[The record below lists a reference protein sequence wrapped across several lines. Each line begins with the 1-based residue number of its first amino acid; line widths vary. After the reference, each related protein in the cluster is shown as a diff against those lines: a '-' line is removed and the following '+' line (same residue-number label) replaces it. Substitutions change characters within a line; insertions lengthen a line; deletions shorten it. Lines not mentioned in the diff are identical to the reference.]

1 MAGGTFVNGE
11 AKIRPGTYFNVRAKS
26 NDKQSKNTSGI
37 VLLPFASHLWGPK
50 GAITIDCNSPDA
62 HFSELGGSVYDKTS
76 EYMLAV
82 REALK
87 NASKVIIYNVTD
99 SGTKATLTKDNLT
112 ATAMYAGSKGN
123 AIRIEVAV
131 PDTTGKTTVT
141 IYFNND
147 AVESIASI
155 STIDEL
161 SEYKSKY
168 VVFSGSGELTAF
180 TAANLTGGTDGNA
193 TVSEFNEF
201 LDKSEEFAWNTLA
214 LPLKYS
220 EDEASGTS
228 GIFAAVVSKI
238 KALNNDAG
246 KNRRA
251 YIAKYDSADFEQV
264 VNVINGVK
272 LDDGTEI
279 PAHIAVAF
287 EAGRDSSSTA
297 ISSFTQKIYPNAV
310 SVIEPLKHEDAEK
323 AIIDGKFFYSLN
335 DDYEVVAE
343 YDINSL
349 VNVPEGKNET
359 FKKNRVIRTINAVT
373 SSLKSEFKP
382 GKYDNDDD
390 GWNIAEGKGASILL
404 EYQKMGALKN
414 VDSENDFKVD
424 RISSNGDSM
433 YFFVGIHPVDSAD
446 KLYFIINC

>member
-1 MAGGTFVNGE
+1 MAGGTFVKGE
-11 AKIRPGTYFNVRAKS
+11 EKIRPGSYFNVQAKS

-37 VLLPFASHLWGPK
+37 VLLPFAVHSWGPK

-62 HFSELGGSVYDKTS
+62 HFSELGGSVYDKSS

-87 NASKVIIYNVTD
+87 NASKVIVYNVTD
-99 SGTKATLTKDNLT
+99 IGTKATLTKDNLK
-112 ATAMYAGSKGN
+112 ATALYAGSKGN
-123 AIRIEVAV
+123 NVRIEVAV
-131 PDTTGKTTVT
+131 PDASEKTTVT
-141 IYFNND
+141 VYFNND
-147 AVESIASI
+147 AVESVANI
-155 STIDEL
+155 STIEEL
-161 SEYKSKY
+161 VNYKSNY
-168 VVFSGSGELTAF
+168 VVFDGTGSLSAFAATNLSGGAD
-180 TAANLTGGTDGNA
+180 GTA
-193 TVSEFNEF
+193 TVAEFIEF

-214 LPLKYS
+214 LPIAHS
-220 EDEASGTS
+220 DEENNSNA

-238 KALNNDAG
+238 KALNNEAG

-279 PAHIAVAF
+279 PAHVAVAF
-287 EAGRDSSSTA
+287 EAGRDSSASA
-297 ISSFTQKIYPNAV
+297 VASFTQKTYPNAV
-310 SVIEPLKHEDAEK
+310 AVIEPLKHEDAEK
-323 AIIDGKFFYSLN
+323 AIMSGKFFYSLN

-349 VNVPEGKNET
+349 VTVPEGKNET

-382 GKYDNDDD
+382 GKYDNDEDS
-390 GWNIAEGKGASILL
+390 WNIAEGKGVSILL

-446 KLYFIINC
+446 KLYLIINC

>member
-11 AKIRPGTYFNVRAKS
+11 TKIRPGSYFNVQAKS
-26 NDKQSKNTSGI
+26 SEKQSKNTSGI
-37 VLLPFASHLWGPK
+37 VLLPFATHLWGPK

-87 NASKVIIYNVTD
+87 NASKVIVYNVTD

-112 ATAMYAGSKGN
+112 VTAMYTGSKGN

-131 PDTTGKTTVT
+131 PDATGSTTVT
-141 IYFNND
+141 VYLNND
-147 AVESIASI
+147 VVESFAKIR
-155 STIDEL
+155 TINEL
-161 SEYKSKY
+161 SEYKSNY
-168 VVFSGSGELTAF
+168 VVFSGNGELAAF
-180 TAANLTGGTDGNA
+180 TATNLTGGADGAA
-193 TVSEFNEF
+193 TVAEFNDF

-214 LPLKYS
+214 LPLKNS
-220 EDEASGTS
+220 EDEASGTT

-238 KALNNDAG
+238 KAFNNDAG

-264 VNVINGVK
+264 VDVVNGVV

-279 PAHIAVAF
+279 PAHVAVAF
-287 EAGRDSSSTA
+287 EAGRDSSA
-297 ISSFTQKIYPNAV
+297 IATSSFTQKTYPNAV
-310 SVIEPLKHEDAEK
+310 SVIDPLTHEEAEN
-323 AIIDGKFFYSLN
+323 AILAGKFFYSLN

-349 VNVPEGKNET
+349 VNIPNGKNKT
-359 FKKNRVIRTINAVT
+359 FKKNRVIRTINAVKA
-373 SSLKSEFKP
+373 SLKSEFKP

-390 GWNIAEGKGASILL
+390 GWNIAEGKGASILV

-414 VDSENDFKVD
+414 VDIENDFQVD
-424 RISSNGDSM
+424 RISSVDDSM
-433 YFFVGIHPVDSAD
+433 YFIVGIQPIDSAD
-446 KLYFIINC
+446 KLYLVINC